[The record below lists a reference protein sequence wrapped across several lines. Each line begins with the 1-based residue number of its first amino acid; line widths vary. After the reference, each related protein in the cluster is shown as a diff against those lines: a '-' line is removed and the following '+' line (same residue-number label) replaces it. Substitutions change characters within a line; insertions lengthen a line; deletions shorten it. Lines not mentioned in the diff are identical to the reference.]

1 MVHRPAASASSI
13 AFLETQPLVSLDY
26 TWRKSV
32 FNSPPTPI
40 LPLLMQTEVLVLET
54 IPIDL
59 LETLGPNPDLLNHNL
74 HFNEI
79 PGWSLCTLK
88 PSRPSRSEK
97 HFPFCLTLYF

>member
-13 AFLETQPLVSLDY
+13 GLLETQPLVSPDY

-32 FNSPPTPI
+32 FNCPPTPVF
-40 LPLLMQTEVLVLET
+40 LLLIQTEVLVLET
-54 IPIDL
+54 TPIDL

-79 PGWSLCTLK
+79 PGWSL
-88 PSRPSRSEK
+88 
-97 HFPFCLTLYF
+97 